1 MTCCHRQQPRA
12 HYINVCASLNNEV
25 VICIIHK
32 TTAWTAGWH
41 WCALSSKLAVR
52 RTSKRVSMSPPPPPS
67 YSYTPGKWGY
77 KQMNVI
83 GRVRTHTPSHVHL
96 QKRFRESTTLGSC
109 GKFGWDSFEGG
120 AKEWSKANAVWVR
133 RWCHSDVT
141 VRWRL
146 WMAIVYEAL
155 HISCFVVECD
165 KPASLVRMVH
175 FIWQFEIAWPLCWL
189 TLNCV
194 NTRHI

>member
-52 RTSKRVSMSPPPPPS
+52 RTSTRVSMSPPPPPS

-83 GRVRTHTPSHVHL
+83 GRVRAHTHHHT
-96 QKRFRESTTLGSC
+96 STYKSA
-109 GKFGWDSFEGG
+109 SV
-120 AKEWSKANAVWVR
+120 SR
-133 RWCHSDVT
+133 
-141 VRWRL
+141 RL
-146 WMAIVYEAL
+146 WEAAVSSDGTLLKAARKSDQRRTRFEWGVGVILTWRRGDVYGWL
-155 HISCFVVECD
+155 LFMRHFISAVLLLNVTLW
-165 KPASLVRMVH
+165 KLQMVQMVH
-175 FIWQFEIAWPLCWL
+175 FIWQFEIAWP
-189 TLNCV
+189 
-194 NTRHI
+194 